1 MLIPTGINEQYH
13 RLRSMLTAFSH
24 GSDRFAGGQL
34 SRVDIDKV
42 VPTYLAINKFLACFI
57 EHTFKE
63 FDYTVKEKTL
73 AENILDTE
81 FDDPRDRGYFYVG
94 KNCPV
99 FDLVSTTF
107 DT

>member
-1 MLIPTGINEQYH
+1 
-13 RLRSMLTAFSH
+13 MLTAFSH
-24 GSDRFAGGQL
+24 GSDRFAGGHL

-73 AENILDTE
+73 AENVLDTE

-94 KNCPV
+94 KNCSE
-99 FDLVSTTF
+99 FFFGFFFSFFLIFFRFFWLFLNFFTF
-107 DT
+107 

>member
-1 MLIPTGINEQYH
+1 
-13 RLRSMLTAFSH
+13 MLTAFSH
-24 GSDRFAGGQL
+24 GSDRFAGGKL

-73 AENILDTE
+73 AENVLDTE

-94 KNCPV
+94 KNFP
-99 FDLVSTTF
+99 TF
-107 DT
+107 YLSQQLDT